1 MSSIVT
7 RPRLPVAGTS
17 LRSTPLSL
25 AYFLTLGMANNLIS
39 TSDELFCF
47 CAVVF
52 VFLVVTHFLPLLPLY
67 YPLSPTRNPFYP
79 RRSPPRWRLSTNLW
93 KSSTSIRGQQFS
105 PRCTMWIK
113 ISEIGECFALS

>member
-47 CAVVF
+47 STGLIVSAAV
-52 VFLVVTHFLPLLPLY
+52 L
-67 YPLSPTRNPFYP
+67 
-79 RRSPPRWRLSTNLW
+79 
-93 KSSTSIRGQQFS
+93 SSTSADFCS
-105 PRCTMWIK
+105 SCT
-113 ISEIGECFALS
+113 STF